1 MKFLA
6 KERPLTPS
14 WDLLGPSFELAKKYV
29 WHIVY
34 LSLLPNLLY
43 AYASTLLGNNVY
55 HDLVYGL
62 SSRQHTGLILV
73 GVAFAWSLI
82 VYPGYIYFQ
91 TMAIRKKE
99 VSISES
105 IRAGLHRL
113 LPLIGLGIMG
123 GITTF
128 IGLLL
133 FIVPGLILI
142 RAYFLASYYVIDQ
155 KLGPVEA
162 FKKSYAE
169 TKPVSVWVWGT
180 IGVTLVI
187 SLISAFAGILPLV
200 GVIIGTIFTYIY
212 AFGPALRYGEI
223 TDRQTIL
230 PKIK

>member
-105 IRAGLHRL
+105 
-113 LPLIGLGIMG
+113 
-123 GITTF
+123 
-128 IGLLL
+128 
-133 FIVPGLILI
+133 
-142 RAYFLASYYVIDQ
+142 
-155 KLGPVEA
+155 
-162 FKKSYAE
+162 
-169 TKPVSVWVWGT
+169 
-180 IGVTLVI
+180 
-187 SLISAFAGILPLV
+187 SAFAGILPLV